1 MINFDCKKCI
11 HFPVC
16 KYKEVAASAINIH
29 NKRNKEDEVLKQKL
43 ECIYFRS
50 SAVLIKWRMEK
61 YE

>member
-50 SAVLIKWRMEK
+50 SAVLIK
-61 YE
+61 